1 VGPFDSPRERGGS
14 LRTGRWVDGQRLAE
28 VGQDGRIRDREK
40 DFFFVIFVFFV
51 NFVVTAAAI
60 CE

>member
-1 VGPFDSPRERGGS
+1 
-14 LRTGRWVDGQRLAE
+14 LAE